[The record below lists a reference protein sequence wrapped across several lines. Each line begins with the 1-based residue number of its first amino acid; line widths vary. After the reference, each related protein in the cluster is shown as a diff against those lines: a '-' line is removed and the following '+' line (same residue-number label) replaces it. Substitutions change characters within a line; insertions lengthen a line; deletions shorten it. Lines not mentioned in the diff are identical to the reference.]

1 VSTDRFERDL
11 PDLLTQLEPSAVP
24 DYRDDI
30 VRQTARM
37 RQRPAWM
44 FPEWWL
50 PMSVL
55 TTRAVAAPPIRW
67 RVVGTVALLLL
78 ALVVGLMIVA
88 GSQRHIPA
96 PFGPAANG
104 LVAYEKGGDIF
115 TADPMTGVST
125 AVITGTERD
134 INPRWSR
141 DGTRL
146 AFERKGDSDSG
157 PGVLY
162 VARADGS
169 HMVQLK
175 TAATFAQIDGYEF
188 SPDGKELLI
197 TYKSGW
203 SPAFLIAATDGS
215 GFRTLPVARLA
226 GYAAWRPP
234 DGSEILLM
242 DVDDGQ
248 HPCCGIYAINAETG
262 SIRDILAIE
271 PGRLRSY
278 PRWSPDGSLIS
289 FAEWV
294 PADGLT
300 VQTHIIAADGTG
312 DRILP
317 SPPGTV
323 WQGTESWSND
333 GTRMLVVRGYA
344 PDEAGARPVAI
355 PVDGHDTGVEIEWL
369 STVMSPTD
377 PWAWEW
383 APDDS
388 LILGAPTNERGAY
401 GDQVLLGPVDQVLLD
416 PVAGTSRTLPWS
428 SVSLPS
434 WQRITP

>member
-1 VSTDRFERDL
+1 MTSERRFEHDL
-11 PDLLTQLEPSAVP
+11 PDLLAELAPRATP
-24 DYRDDI
+24 DYRNDI
-30 VRQTARM
+30 VQQTARM

-44 FPEWWL
+44 FPERWL
-50 PMSVL
+50 PVSVL
-55 TTRAVAAPPIRW
+55 TTRAYAPRIPW
-67 RVVGTVALLLL
+67 RVVGLVALLLL
-78 ALVVGLMIVA
+78 ALAVGLVVVA
-88 GSQRHIPA
+88 GSQRHAPPP

-104 LVAYEKGGDIF
+104 VVAYEKGGDIY
-115 TADPMTGVST
+115 TVDPVTGVST
-125 AVITGTERD
+125 AVISGPEAD

-141 DGTRL
+141 DGTQL
-146 AFERKGDSDSG
+146 AFERKEDGDSG

-169 HMVQLK
+169 HVVQLK
-175 TAATFAQIDGYEF
+175 NSAPIAQIDSYDF

-203 SPAFLIAATDGS
+203 RPGFLIAATDGS

-234 DGSEILLM
+234 DGSEILMM
-242 DVDDGQ
+242 DVDDEQ
-248 HPCCGIYAINAETG
+248 NPCCRIYAINAETG
-262 SIRDILAIE
+262 SIRDILAIK
-271 PGRLRSY
+271 PGTLRSY

-289 FAEWV
+289 FAEWD
-294 PADGLT
+294 PAAGGLT

-312 DRILP
+312 ERILP
-317 SPPGTV
+317 SPPGTK

-333 GTRMLVVRGYA
+333 GTRVLVIRGYA
-344 PDEAGARPVAI
+344 ADEAGARPVAI

-369 STVMSPTD
+369 NTVMSPTD
-377 PWAWEW
+377 PLAWEW

-388 LILGAPTNERGAY
+388 SILGAPTNQDGAY
-401 GDQVLLGPVDQVLLD
+401 LDQVLLD

-428 SVSLPS
+428 SASLPS
-434 WQRITP
+434 WQRIAP